1 MNELLT
7 RSAAFEPSTF
17 NPEKRTV
24 DVIFAST
31 AEVPR
36 SDFEGQYMERL
47 SLEPGAVDLSEIIGG
62 PVLDSH
68 PYKEGRNSVRDIL
81 GIVHTA
87 SVDGK
92 RGLAELRFSE
102 RPELAG
108 IVADVQ
114 SGIIRNVSTGYT
126 VQEWK
131 LSKRPDGTRV
141 KTAVRWKPKEISFT
155 PLAADPAART
165 RSREINMTEEL
176 QTQIRGIAVA
186 VGVQSAFADDLIRR
200 DLPLVEARAAM
211 IAEAARAI
219 PAIDGRQPASV
230 TRDGG
235 DNLITRLADGLYSR
249 INPAHKPTEGREF
262 AYSRLADI
270 ARRCLEFRGLST
282 LGAPAQI
289 LTRALHTTS
298 DFSAVLAEVF
308 NKNLLTL
315 RTSPSPIIQV
325 FRRATMADFRAR
337 HIMEISDG
345 PALALVGE
353 SGEVTFGTIT
363 DKELASY
370 KIDSYARGFGIS
382 FRALVNDD
390 TGALSDISEKMTRG
404 ARAWFAGFLANAI
417 MSNPHLADGKD
428 IFHEDH
434 GNLNALPGAVPDDT
448 TIGVGKLAMRLQTD
462 ASGNVIDAPAR
473 FLVIP
478 AVLETIV
485 DKLLATL
492 YPTSSSEAET
502 SARGL
507 VPLVIP
513 QFDQAGE
520 DGPWYLFAD
529 PSIAPVFEYAEL
541 QGYEGPRVETR
552 QGFDTLGTEVRVVWH
567 VGAGAVDSRG
577 AYKNTGA

>member
-1 MNELLT
+1 MPELLT
-7 RSAAFEPSTF
+7 RSARFEPSTF
-17 NPEKRTV
+17 NAEKRTI
-24 DVIFAST
+24 DVVFAST
-31 AEVPR
+31 TEVPR
-36 SDFEGQYMERL
+36 SDFEGPFMERL
-47 SLEPGAVDLSEIIGG
+47 SLDPGAVDLSEVIGG
-62 PVLDSH
+62 PVLDNHDRFS
-68 PYKEGRNSVRDIL
+68 SVRAIL
-81 GIVHTA
+81 GVIEDA
-87 SVDGK
+87 AVDGE
-92 RGLAELRFSE
+92 RGLATIRFSE
-102 RPELAG
+102 RPEIEG
-108 IVADVQ
+108 VIKDVQ
-114 SGIIRNVSTGYT
+114 SGVIRRVSCGYS
-126 VQEWK
+126 VAEWRS
-131 LSKRPDGTRV
+131 SKRADGTRI
-141 KTAVRWKPKEISFT
+141 KTASKWTPKEISFT
-155 PLAADPAART
+155 ALGADPNAKV
-165 RSREINMTEEL
+165 RSVTMNEEL
-176 QTQIRGIAVA
+176 QTQIRSIATA
-186 VGVQSAFADDLIRR
+186 VGVTGAFADDLIRH
-200 DLPLVEARAAM
+200 DVPLVEARAAM

-282 LGAPAQI
+282 LGAPAEI

-308 NKNLLTL
+308 NKSLLTL